1 MALVH
6 ENLYRAGNFARIP
19 MRAHIQNLAAH
30 LIRAYDLHSHQ
41 VGLLTE
47 VDDIELDLD
56 RAVSTGLII
65 NELISNALKHA
76 FPAGRPGQVRVV
88 LKLVDR
94 QRCLLEVTDNG
105 VGLSQ
110 DFDVEQAGSLGLQLV
125 HDLTRQLQGTI
136 AVQRGGGTRFAI
148 AFGAGGAADAAR

>member
-1 MALVH
+1 
-6 ENLYRAGNFARIP
+6 
-19 MRAHIQNLAAH
+19 
-30 LIRAYDLHSHQ
+30 
-41 VGLLTE
+41 
-47 VDDIELDLD
+47 
-56 RAVSTGLII
+56 
-65 NELISNALKHA
+65 LKHA

-88 LKLVDR
+88 LKLVDGR
-94 QRCLLEVTDNG
+94 RCLLEVTDNG